1 MALLGPNGGGKST
14 TVKVASACCRP
25 LAGDV
30 RYAGRSVLGISAEEA
45 AALGVCTIPEGRGVF
60 ANLTVRE
67 NLWLATGTGVAPRA
81 VEEAAF
87 ARFPLL
93 GDRRNQLAGSMS
105 GGEQQMLALSRALAT
120 DPAVLLLDE
129 LSMGLAPMI
138 VGQIYET
145 VAQLVEEGISVL
157 VAEQFART
165 VLPIADVAAVMLN
178 GRITAVGSPADIAA
192 DLETAYLGGMT
203 TMTSTPETG
212 ATDRSAAFAA
222 AVSERKLSAARRLSR
237 QGRPHAGHRLHDR
250 RESSARSWPTTPLA
264 KPQTTVATSGTQI
277 LAHGVPRVHGR
288 RHRPLRRRRRSPG
301 CCGCGCSASSWRART
316 GWTS

>member
-1 MALLGPNGGGKST
+1 MSIAELAATDEALAASAPVIELVAVRAAYGPIEVLHGVDLAVEAGQVVALLGPNGGGKST
-14 TVKVASACCRP
+14 TVKVAAGLMPPVS
-25 LAGDV
+25 GDV
-30 RYAGRSVLGISAEEA
+30 RYAGRSVTGISAEEA

-67 NLWLATGTGVAPRA
+67 NLWLATGTGVERDA

-87 ARFPLL
+87 ARFPVLS
-93 GDRRNQLAGSMS
+93 DRRNQLAGSMS

-120 DPAVLLLDE
+120 RPAVLLLDE

-138 VGQIYET
+138 VGQIYDT

-192 DLETAYLGGMT
+192 DLATAYLGG
-203 TMTSTPETG
+203 
-212 ATDRSAAFAA
+212 
-222 AVSERKLSAARRLSR
+222 
-237 QGRPHAGHRLHDR
+237 
-250 RESSARSWPTTPLA
+250 
-264 KPQTTVATSGTQI
+264 
-277 LAHGVPRVHGR
+277 
-288 RHRPLRRRRRSPG
+288 
-301 CCGCGCSASSWRART
+301 
-316 GWTS
+316 

>member
-1 MALLGPNGGGKST
+1 MSISELASTDEVLAATAPVLELTGVRAAYGPIEVLHGVDLAVHSGQVVALLGPNGGGKST
-14 TVKVASACCRP
+14 AVKIAAGLMAP
-25 LAGDV
+25 THGDV
-30 RYAGRSVLGISAEEA
+30 RYAGRSVTGISAEEA
-45 AALGVCTIPEGRGVF
+45 ARLGVCTIPEGRGVF

-67 NLWLATGTGVAPRA
+67 NLWLATGTGVERNR

-87 ARFPLL
+87 SRFPVL

-145 VAQLVEEGISVL
+145 VAQLVAEGISVL

-192 DLETAYLGGMT
+192 DLSTAYLGG
-203 TMTSTPETG
+203 
-212 ATDRSAAFAA
+212 
-222 AVSERKLSAARRLSR
+222 
-237 QGRPHAGHRLHDR
+237 
-250 RESSARSWPTTPLA
+250 
-264 KPQTTVATSGTQI
+264 
-277 LAHGVPRVHGR
+277 
-288 RHRPLRRRRRSPG
+288 
-301 CCGCGCSASSWRART
+301 
-316 GWTS
+316 